1 MQLKDLINNIQVIQ
15 KKGSLDKNVSGLQ
28 IDSRK
33 VTKDNLFIATKGTI
47 VDGHIFIEAAISNG
61 ASVIVC
67 EDIPKETN
75 PNTTYIQVE
84 DSNRSIGFLADTF
97 FDHPSSKLKLIGIT
111 GTNGKTTT
119 ATLLYDLFTKL
130 GYKVGLLST
139 VCNYIHS
146 RQVETTHTTP
156 DAITINKLLHE
167 MVLTGCEY
175 AFMEVS
181 SHAID
186 QQRVCGLLFT
196 GALFSNISRDHLDY
210 HKTFANYLKVKQSF
224 FDSLPSSSFA
234 LTNIDD
240 KNGDVIVQHTK
251 AKLYTYS
258 LRKLTDFKV
267 KIIESH
273 LDGMLLQ
280 LNSKE
285 IAVQFSGEFNAYN
298 ILAAYGTAIILGQNE
313 NEVLVALS
321 ALKPASGRF
330 ETLHSTDN
338 KTVIVDYAHTPDAL
352 INVLKTI
359 QDILVNRGNIITVI
373 GAGGNRDK
381 GKRPLM
387 AQEAAKKSNKL
398 IITADNPRFEDPQII
413 AEEMLAGLSA
423 EDKQKTLCII
433 NRREAIRTAIFL
445 AQPNDVVLIAG
456 KGHETYQEINGIK
469 HHFDDREEVNEI
481 FNSK

>member
-1 MQLKDLINNIQVIQ
+1 
-15 KKGSLDKNVSGLQ
+15 
-28 IDSRK
+28 
-33 VTKDNLFIATKGTI
+33 
-47 VDGHIFIEAAISNG
+47 
-61 ASVIVC
+61 
-67 EDIPKETN
+67 
-75 PNTTYIQVE
+75 
-84 DSNRSIGFLADTF
+84 
-97 FDHPSSKLKLIGIT
+97 
-111 GTNGKTTT
+111 
-119 ATLLYDLFTKL
+119 
-130 GYKVGLLST
+130 
-139 VCNYIHS
+139 
-146 RQVETTHTTP
+146 
-156 DAITINKLLHE
+156 

-398 IITADNPRFEDPQII
+398 IITADNPRFEDPQVI

-469 HHFDDREEVNEI
+469 HHFDDREEVNAI